1 MKRFIFS
8 YTVLNFNMFL
18 FLEPPVID
26 AFSFE
31 NKKLGDRI
39 VVTCAVKTG
48 DQPLHIVWTKDG
60 EVIPPDLG
68 IQVQVYMH
76 WEWRKQK
83 KGNLVIQF

>member
-1 MKRFIFS
+1 
-8 YTVLNFNMFL
+8 MFL
-18 FLEPPVID
+18 FTEPPVID

-76 WEWRKQK
+76 WEWQEIK
-83 KGNLVIQF
+83 KGIRL